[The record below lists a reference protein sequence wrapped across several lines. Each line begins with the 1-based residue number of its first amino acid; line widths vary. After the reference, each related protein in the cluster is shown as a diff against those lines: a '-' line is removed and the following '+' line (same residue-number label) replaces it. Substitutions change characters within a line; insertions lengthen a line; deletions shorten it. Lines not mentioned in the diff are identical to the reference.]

1 MAINTLY
8 LDRGIM
14 KSAKSAYGS
23 QYPKNIRLEKFFQ
36 SSVFSLLQKTLNNS
50 IYKLKFEPY
59 ECRYFTTKA
68 KAIDSFLN
76 GRYFE
81 DLIHNLLEIKKYRLE
96 YEIRKFGPAN
106 YTLLHDEK
114 KDAPGI
120 DFILNL
126 SNVGKTYGGY
136 TVYLTETEELL
147 QVNPIPNTL
156 TFIERTKEI
165 IKYTKYVTHRQKN
178 PIIEVAGT
186 VFEIR

>member
-1 MAINTLY
+1 M
-8 LDRGIM
+8 
-14 KSAKSAYGS
+14 
-23 QYPKNIRLEKFFQ
+23 
-36 SSVFSLLQKTLNNS
+36 
-50 IYKLKFEPY
+50 
-59 ECRYFTTKA
+59 
-68 KAIDSFLN
+68 
-76 GRYFE
+76 
-81 DLIHNLLEIKKYRLE
+81 
-96 YEIRKFGPAN
+96 
-106 YTLLHDEK
+106 
-114 KDAPGI
+114 
-120 DFILNL
+120 NL